1 MMHAQK
7 EYASISSLLILASTK
22 THTIQQDDSQDKC
35 LVVKLKYLSQISCI
49 IYYVI
54 TAICALESTPRLLL
68 NVRDDIRIEVSG
80 EYV

>member
-7 EYASISSLLILASTK
+7 EYANISSLLILASTK

-35 LVVKLKYLSQISCI
+35 SVVKLKYLSQISCI

-54 TAICALESTPRLLL
+54 TAICALE
-68 NVRDDIRIEVSG
+68 
-80 EYV
+80 